1 MSSHPNNTQIK
12 TIGFVSLGC
21 PKNLV
26 DSEQMLA
33 TLVDAGY
40 DIVADHDEADAIV
53 INTCG
58 FLEASKEESV
68 DVINDAV
75 AMKQSG
81 RVQRVVAA
89 GCLVQRQRAHLF
101 ELCPGVDAMIGVFDR
116 DHIVDAMRREVEKEE
131 RPQWIEANA
140 TLAARARGMHDFQ
153 GGYFEDD
160 SNRIQLTPRHWAYL
174 RISEGCNQNCTF
186 CTIPSIRGKMRSK
199 PVEKI
204 IAEAKQLLASGVV
217 ELNLIGQDTT
227 SYGVDIGYEEG
238 LVGLLTA
245 LNETVANSAGTSG
258 WLRLMY
264 AYPTYFTDEMIEAMA
279 RLPHVLPYIDIPL
292 QHASDKMLDAMRRNV
307 EADVQSSLLDRLRLK
322 IPGVAIRTTL
332 ITGFPGETEDDH
344 QKLLEFIKHHRF
356 EAMGVFQYSKEDGT
370 VAGTMEEDDALRVPK
385 EVKQLREEELMLTQ
399 QTIAFARATQ
409 AATDSEVHH
418 VLIDAYLGDTGEGA
432 LHLYQCRT
440 KQQAPD
446 VDACTILMAEQKQTI
461 GSIVSCTIVDSDGYD
476 MVARPTSELEKV
488 VSLPLR

>member
-1 MSSHPNNTQIK
+1 MSSDPNNTSIK

-68 DVINDAV
+68 EVINDAIL
-75 AMKQSG
+75 MKENG
-81 RVQRVVAA
+81 RLQRVVAA
-89 GCLVQRQRAHLF
+89 GCLVQRQRAKLF

-116 DHIVDAMRREVEKEE
+116 DHIVDAMQSDVEKEE

-140 TLAARARGMHDFQ
+140 TLAARARGMKDFQ

-174 RISEGCNQNCTF
+174 RISEGCNQNCSF

-204 IAEAKQLLASGVV
+204 VAEAKQLLASGVV

-245 LNETVANSAGTSG
+245 LNETVANSGGTGG

-264 AYPTYFTDEMIEAMA
+264 AYPTYFTDDMIEAMA
-279 RLPHVLPYIDIPL
+279 RLPHVVPYIDIPL

-307 EADVQSSLLDRLRLK
+307 AADIQSSLLDRLRDK
-322 IPGVAIRTTL
+322 IPSVAIRTTL
-332 ITGFPGETEDDH
+332 ITGFPGETEEDH
-344 QKLLEFIKHHRF
+344 QELVDFIKHHRF

-370 VAGTMEEDDALRVPK
+370 VAGTMEDDDTLRVPK

-399 QTIAFARATQ
+399 QSIAFARASQ

-418 VLIDAYLGDTGEGA
+418 VLIDSYLGETGEGE

-446 VDACTILMAEQKQTI
+446 VDACTILMAEEKQTI
-461 GSIVSCTIVDSDGYD
+461 GSIISCTIVDSDGYD